1 MVIIRRNPDGSIAN
15 PDMVRQQTQSQNE
28 QTQVPQPVSH
38 PALASKRGMQAL
50 SDSGRG
56 IPLLYSEI
64 ANKVNNAKDKP
75 RKLKVLQDN
84 DSVALRQVLRGAFDS
99 KIEWAL
105 PKGDVPYT
113 VNEAPVGTDHTIL
126 SQEAK
131 KLYMFVKGG
140 DNTIKQSQ
148 KELIFI
154 QMLEGLCAE
163 EAEFLITVVNQKVN
177 NKYKGFTA
185 NLVKEAFDWDDNFM
199 KKEKK
204 PSFPV

>member
-1 MVIIRRNPDGSIAN
+1 MVIIRRNEDGSIAN

-28 QTQVPQPVSH
+28 QVQQSVSH

-64 ANKVNNAKDKP
+64 ATKVNNAKDKP

-99 KIEWAL
+99 KIEWAI
-105 PKGDVPYT
+105 PKGDDIPYT

-140 DNTIKQSQ
+140 DNSIKQSQ
-148 KELIFI
+148 RELIFI